1 MNDGATREP
10 AALDRI
16 VAVDL
21 DPLSLGGAA
30 ADVAHERAVAARDLV
45 DVNRFAPRDRAAGSW
60 RLSVALIDHRLGLT
74 IAAAPGEHQRDGD
87 GDTVPLRLSLP
98 LAQLRRLI
106 RDYYETCDSYYAAV
120 RTAPAETVA
129 AIDGERRI
137 LHDRG
142 AALIA
147 DRLTAMIDL
156 DTETARRLFTLVA
169 TLFWKG

>member
-1 MNDGATREP
+1 MSDGATREP
-10 AALDRI
+10 AVLNRI

-21 DPLSLGGAA
+21 DPVSLGGAA
-30 ADVAHERAVAARDLV
+30 ADVVHERAVAARDLI
-45 DVNRFAPRDRAAGSW
+45 DVNRFAPHDQPAAAW
-60 RLSVALIDHRLGLT
+60 RLGVAVIDQRLALT
-74 IAAAPGEHQRDGD
+74 IAAADSASG
-87 GDTVPLRLSLP
+87 TAPLRLSLP

-129 AIDGERRI
+129 AIDGERRA

-142 AALIA
+142 AGLIA
-147 DRLTAMIDL
+147 DRLAAAVDL